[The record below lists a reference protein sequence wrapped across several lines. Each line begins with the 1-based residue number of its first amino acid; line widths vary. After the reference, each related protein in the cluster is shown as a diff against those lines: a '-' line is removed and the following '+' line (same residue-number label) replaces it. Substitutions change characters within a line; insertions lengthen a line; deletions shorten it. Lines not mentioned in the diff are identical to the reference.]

1 MIRMVLL
8 YAWLCHKNIEMI
20 NIDDIFYDLAIIST
34 SAKIPGLRQA
44 LEEDL
49 INFDKNLKEQ
59 KQYTDLFNFL
69 LSRSK

>member
-1 MIRMVLL
+1 MTWQSYQLRLKS
-8 YAWLCHKNIEMI
+8 HR
-20 NIDDIFYDLAIIST
+20 
-34 SAKIPGLRQA
+34 LRQA